1 MIDKININLY
11 NKKFYT
17 LSCLSNIS
25 SYIFTYFLAKEVG
38 YVAIVFGTIQ
48 LLFVSEIGLKHF
60 TKEMYNHRYIVTIV
74 SGMVMITFSM
84 FDINKDY
91 VLFLPIMLGFMYLS
105 VNNFIMSKIVKVCS
119 IIFML
124 TPIAKVFV
132 SKNYSFVE
140 YFGVLSIFTFFIYV
154 TNKLFVNNY
163 KNVKELEQKAEEI
176 KSIFKLMSHLTIHD
190 INNELQKMQILATKK
205 YRNDPELF
213 VDTLSDFTNSLM
225 SLSNMDIFD
234 NFEDIYVAS
243 LISNMNHVTNKASI
257 DYVELDDSTFYT
269 NKNILYST
277 IKNFLEN
284 SIEANSNCF
293 VVVIKE
299 KDRITII
306 DDCGGFDLE
315 TMKGK
320 TTKEK
325 KNLHGIFLKTIT
337 DPSIKNLFNFEVKI
351 DRMDN
356 GTRVKIV
363 F

>member
-1 MIDKININLY
+1 VIDKININLY

-119 IIFML
+119 IIFMWM
-124 TPIAKVFV
+124 PIVKIVI
-132 SKNYSFVE
+132 SEKYSFVE

-176 KSIFKLMSHLTIHD
+176 K
-190 INNELQKMQILATKK
+190 
-205 YRNDPELF
+205 
-213 VDTLSDFTNSLM
+213 
-225 SLSNMDIFD
+225 
-234 NFEDIYVAS
+234 
-243 LISNMNHVTNKASI
+243 
-257 DYVELDDSTFYT
+257 
-269 NKNILYST
+269 
-277 IKNFLEN
+277 
-284 SIEANSNCF
+284 
-293 VVVIKE
+293 
-299 KDRITII
+299 
-306 DDCGGFDLE
+306 
-315 TMKGK
+315 
-320 TTKEK
+320 
-325 KNLHGIFLKTIT
+325 
-337 DPSIKNLFNFEVKI
+337 
-351 DRMDN
+351 
-356 GTRVKIV
+356 
-363 F
+363 

>member
-1 MIDKININLY
+1 
-11 NKKFYT
+11 
-17 LSCLSNIS
+17 
-25 SYIFTYFLAKEVG
+25 
-38 YVAIVFGTIQ
+38 
-48 LLFVSEIGLKHF
+48 
-60 TKEMYNHRYIVTIV
+60 
-74 SGMVMITFSM
+74 
-84 FDINKDY
+84 
-91 VLFLPIMLGFMYLS
+91 
-105 VNNFIMSKIVKVCS
+105 
-119 IIFML
+119 
-124 TPIAKVFV
+124 
-132 SKNYSFVE
+132 
-140 YFGVLSIFTFFIYV
+140 
-154 TNKLFVNNY
+154 
-163 KNVKELEQKAEEI
+163 
-176 KSIFKLMSHLTIHD
+176 
-190 INNELQKMQILATKK
+190 
-205 YRNDPELF
+205 
-213 VDTLSDFTNSLM
+213 
-225 SLSNMDIFD
+225 
-234 NFEDIYVAS
+234 
-243 LISNMNHVTNKASI
+243 VTNKASI